1 MAGGAGVGS
10 LDPDLWLDQLVVM
23 NDNILNSEFAL
34 DIRSVGYCSSVN
46 TRVAVIQ
53 HLKPI
58 TTDKS
63 CPLSRLGRLSV
74 DSSYNWLH

>member
-53 HLKPI
+53 HLKP
-58 TTDKS
+58 TEPVT
-63 CPLSRLGRLSV
+63 RAALSV
-74 DSSYNWLH
+74 DSSYIWLH